1 MHGEFWEQA
10 DPSGDPL
17 EILLRREE
25 AEDEAEALT
34 SQYHAGCYVTN
45 PKRSS
50 DDREYVE
57 PTFH

>member
-25 AEDEAEALT
+25 EESECEVLQ
-34 SQYHAGCYVTN
+34 SQYHAGCNVTH
-45 PKRSS
+45 PKRPS